1 MCDNYIMTLPLK
13 HIIQVMNDLCPM
25 PAVLESLLFKITER
39 MEVPRNHV
47 LIKPGQV
54 CDHLYYIEK
63 GILSCYEKE
72 KGKKIYTWLMQQ
84 GDIATSVGSF
94 NFRVPSKD
102 TIVSITDC
110 ILHILPWKPLKEL
123 SRAYPEFGDIRQQL
137 TDKYHL
143 QSRDVDAQRRREPEQ
158 FYQYLKS
165 IYGANLDLI
174 PDKVLASYMGIS
186 VATLYRHKK

>member
-1 MCDNYIMTLPLK
+1 
-13 HIIQVMNDLCPM
+13 MNDLCTM
-25 PAVLESLLFKITER
+25 PAELESLLFKITER

-63 GILSCYEKE
+63 GILSCHEKE

-84 GDIATSVGSF
+84 GDIATSVESF
-94 NFRVPSKD
+94 NFRLPSRD
-102 TIVSITDC
+102 TIESITDC
-110 ILHILPWKPLKEL
+110 ILHTLSWKGVKSLTK
-123 SRAYPEFGDIRQQL
+123 SYPEFGDIRQQL

-143 QSRDVDAQRRREPEQ
+143 QAREVDAQRRREPEQ

-174 PDKVLASYMGIS
+174 PDKILASYMGIS